1 MNFPILASKESIPW
15 EVIAAHEKQAMENH
29 GQTIKRLAER
39 GGLDWTEALAVLED
53 RRYTK
58 MNVEEAKRIVL
69 LIVTESIKINS
80 KVDKNASYINPI
92 PYVDAAKKFE
102 MRIKINLDTV
112 TGIDQAKG
120 IVADYI
126 QNMPKSEIVKALS
139 CETFPVYPED

>member
-15 EVIAAHEKQAMENH
+15 EVIAPHEKQAMENH

-58 MNVEEAKRIVL
+58 MNADDAKKIVL
-69 LIVTESIKINS
+69 LIVSESIKTNT
-80 KVDKNASYINPI
+80 KVDSKANYINPI
-92 PYVDAAKKFE
+92 PYVDAAKEFE
-102 MRIKINLDTV
+102 MRIKIKLDTV
-112 TGIDQAKG
+112 SEIDKAKE

-139 CETFPVYPED
+139 CQTFPVYPEN

>member
-58 MNVEEAKRIVL
+58 MNVEDAKRIVL
-69 LIVTESIKINS
+69 LIVTESIKTNS

-92 PYVDAAKKFE
+92 PYVDAAKK
-102 MRIKINLDTV
+102 V
-112 TGIDQAKG
+112 
-120 IVADYI
+120 
-126 QNMPKSEIVKALS
+126 
-139 CETFPVYPED
+139 

>member
-15 EVIAAHEKQAMENH
+15 EVIAPHEKQAMENH

-58 MNVEEAKRIVL
+58 MNADNAKRIVL
-69 LIVTESIKINS
+69 LIVTESIKTDAN
-80 KVDKNASYINPI
+80 DKNPKYINPI
-92 PYVDAAKKFE
+92 PYADAAKEFE
-102 MRIKINLDTV
+102 MRIKIKLDTV

-126 QNMPKSEIVKALS
+126 QNMPKSEVVKALS
-139 CETFPVYPED
+139 CKTFPVYPED